1 MHVREFIS
9 TNKNIYKIG
18 RSHDIDNRVRQ
29 YPKGSRIEYINSC
42 KNSVLCEKNL
52 HIASLENFCKQQ

>member
-1 MHVREFIS
+1 MKKKMEGIYLMHVREFIS

-29 YPKGSRIEYINSC
+29 YPKGSRIEWKIEII
-42 KNSVLCEKNL
+42 V
-52 HIASLENFCKQQ
+52 